1 MSTAS
6 IAGILVM
13 LPALVG
19 IAILWRWSGPGLTE
33 PKPLPQPRELL
44 AKAKQALDKLA
55 PPRRPQPAPT
65 VRIGAH
71 RSRVPR
77 YAPLPTMHS
86 VAEIRARE
94 DADHL
99 AYYPRLRRG

>member
-19 IAILWRWSGPGLTE
+19 IAILWRWSAPGLAE
-33 PKPLPQPRELL
+33 PKPLPQPRDLL
-44 AKAKQALDKLA
+44 AKARQAAERFTPQRRA
-55 PPRRPQPAPT
+55 PIGP
-65 VRIGAH
+65 RIGAH

-77 YAPLPTMHS
+77 YAPMPTMPS
-86 VAEIRARE
+86 VAELRARE

-99 AYYPRLRRG
+99 SYYPRLRRD